1 MITTYQ
7 VQIDSSIPLGKSI
20 LSLLKSA
27 NEAVTLVPV
36 RSKTARKEE
45 THSPL
50 YYHLESAFKDVKLM
64 IDGKKKEKTAE
75 EFLHELRNSN
85 D

>member
-1 MITTYQ
+1 MVTYQ
-7 VQIDSSIPLGKSI
+7 LEIDETLPIGKSI

-27 NEAVTLVPV
+27 KEAVSLKKV
-36 RSKTARKEE
+36 KTKEE

-50 YYHLESAFKDVKLM
+50 YYELDQAFKDVKLM
-64 IDGKKKEKTAE
+64 MEGKKKEKT
-75 EFLHELRNSN
+75 LDELIYELQNSN